1 MIDTGYVEL
10 HCHSYYSLLDGAS
23 SPEALVER
31 AAELGYP
38 ALALTDHDGL
48 YGAVRFWQAA
58 RERGL
63 KPIIGAEVALATG
76 PPEACDTCGHLT
88 LLAEDRRGHA
98 NLCRLI
104 SAGQLAGQKGQPK
117 FTAETLAANAA
128 GLVCLSGCR
137 QGAIASALLAGDEE
151 KARRAAGQLR
161 DLFGPDRFW
170 IEIQRHFLP
179 ADGRL
184 VAAMVDLARQIG
196 VGLVATNNVH
206 YAERAGQR
214 LHDLLTCIRCH
225 ATLPEALA
233 GGLLHPNSEQHLKS
247 PQEMIALFSDLPEAA
262 ANTLRIAERCESSL
276 DFADQRLPAFPVPD
290 GHTPASYLRRLCQAG
305 LCRKF
310 DPVTPQ
316 AQAQMDHELAV
327 IDRAGLAGY
336 FLVVW
341 DIVRFARERDVRCQ
355 GRGSAAN
362 SLVAYLLGIT
372 PVDPLRHNLLFERF
386 LSKGT
391 TTMPDID
398 VDFAADRREEV
409 IQYVYERY
417 GEEHVGMV
425 CNVVTYRARSAVREA
440 AKAMAFPPD
449 VIDRLAKNLDT
460 HSAAQAARELDPS
473 ISLGVDCGP
482 RPGTRLLP
490 GAGESLPSPLPPDP
504 RPEGALSLPWQTLA
518 ELLSEMDGVPRHLSI
533 HVGGLLIT
541 AAPLV
546 EVVPLERATMPG
558 RVVVQWD
565 KDSVE
570 DAGLI
575 KIDLLCL
582 RTLGM
587 IDEAVAHIRE
597 QRGIALDLD
606 NLPLDDPAVY
616 DLLRQADTIGCFQVE
631 SRAQA
636 QMLPKLQPC
645 CFEDIVVEVALVR
658 PGPIQGGMVHPYL
671 RRRQGQEPVAYAHP
685 ALEPALAETLGV
697 IVFQEQVIRVAMAVA
712 RFSPAEADGLRRAM
726 SRSRSGKAMAALR
739 ERFLAGALANGIDG
753 TTAETVWEQLA
764 AFAGYGFCK
773 SHAAAFALVAY
784 QTLYLKAHFS
794 AELTCALLNHQ
805 PMGYYSPAVIAG
817 DARRHGVEVLG
828 PDANRSRVECTLEQD
843 GPALAVRLGLR
854 YVHGLGETWQT
865 RLVERRGERPF
876 RGLADLCRRTRLSK
890 PVVENLIR
898 AGVLDGF
905 GRARR
910 DLLWELG
917 GLDYPEEGLDLQ
929 ALVDPVDLP
938 VLGQAERM
946 AWEYELLGLTP
957 GDQVMSLYRE
967 ELRAK
972 GVLSSGELAGRQDGQ
987 TVRVAGWV
995 VVRQRPPTAKGHV
1008 FITLEDEEG
1017 LINIIV
1023 HPDVVTRTKKLP
1035 LRHGYDF
1042 NGLALI
1048 LAEGVVQRSRNTVSI
1063 LVTSI
1068 RPLAASVIPSDAID
1082 PACTP
1087 FR

>member
-1 MIDTGYVEL
+1 MIEYAEL

-31 AAELGYP
+31 AAALGYP
-38 ALALTDHDGL
+38 ALALTDHNGL

-58 RERGL
+58 RERDL
-63 KPIIGAEVALATG
+63 KPIIGAEVALAG
-76 PPEACDTCGHLT
+76 SGHLT
-88 LLAEDRRGHA
+88 LLAEDRRGYA
-98 NLCRLI
+98 NLCRLL

-117 FTAETLAANAA
+117 FTVETLAAHAA
-128 GLVCLSGCR
+128 GLIGLSGCR
-137 QGAIASALLAGDEE
+137 QGAIASVLLAGDEGG
-151 KARRAAGQLR
+151 AHQIAGRLR
-161 DLFGPDRFW
+161 DLFGPNRFW

-179 ADGRL
+179 SDDRL
-184 VAAMVDLARQIG
+184 IRNLVDLAHRLG
-196 VGLVATNNVH
+196 AGLVVTNNVH
-206 YAERAGQR
+206 YAGRLGQR
-214 LHDLLTCIRCH
+214 LHDLLTCIRSH
-225 ATLPEALA
+225 TTLPEALA
-233 GGLLHPNSEQHLKS
+233 GGLLHPNSEQCLKS
-247 PQEMIALFSDLPEAA
+247 PQEMAALFADLPEAV
-262 ANTLRIAERCESSL
+262 ANTLYIADRCNVSL
-276 DFADQRLPAFPVPD
+276 DFAGQRLPAFTLPD
-290 GHTPASYLRRLCQAG
+290 GHTPVSYLRHLCKVG
-305 LCRKF
+305 LCHKF
-310 DPVTPQ
+310 DPVTSQ
-316 AQAQMDHELAV
+316 VQAQMDHELGV

-341 DIVRFARERDVRCQ
+341 DIVRFARERGIRCQ

-362 SLVAYLLGIT
+362 SLVAYLLDIT

-386 LSKGT
+386 LSEGT
-391 TTMPDID
+391 TTPGLPAAARTGMPDID

-440 AKAMAFPPD
+440 AKALAFPPD
-449 VIDRLAKNLDT
+449 VTDQAAKALDT
-460 HSAAQAARELDPS
+460 HSAAQAAADLSRGDPDRREW
-473 ISLGVDCGP
+473 
-482 RPGTRLLP
+482 
-490 GAGESLPSPLPPDP
+490 SPIPHFLTP
-504 RPEGALSLPWQTLA
+504 SLPWQTLA

-546 EVVPLERATMPG
+546 EVVPLERAAMPG

-587 IDEAVAHIRE
+587 IDEVVVHVSE
-597 QRGIALDLD
+597 QRGVVLDLD
-606 NLPLDDPAVY
+606 HLPLDDPAAY
-616 DLLRQADTIGCFQVE
+616 DLLHRADTIGCFQVE

-636 QMLPKLQPC
+636 QMLPKLRPC

-671 RRRQGQEPVAYAHP
+671 RRRQGLEPVAYAHP
-685 ALEPALAETLGV
+685 ALEPALSETLGV
-697 IVFQEQVIRVAMAVA
+697 IVFQEQVIRAAMAVA
-712 RFSPAEADGLRRAM
+712 GFSPAEADRLRRAM
-726 SRSRSGKAMAALR
+726 TAKPGSRSGEAMAALR
-739 ERFLAGALANGIDG
+739 DRFLAGAQANGIDG
-753 TTAETVWEQLA
+753 TTAEEIYRQLA
-764 AFAGYGFCK
+764 GFAGYGFCK

-784 QTLYLKAHFS
+784 QTLYLKAHFP

-805 PMGYYSPAVIAG
+805 PMGYYSPAVLAG

-828 PDANRSRVECTLEQD
+828 PDANRSRVECTLEND
-843 GPALAVRLGLR
+843 GTAPAVRLGLR
-854 YVHGLGETWQT
+854 YVHGLGEVWQS
-865 RLVERRGERPF
+865 RIVERRGDRPF
-876 RGLADLCRRTRLSK
+876 RALADLCRRTRLPK
-890 PVVENLIR
+890 AVVDNLIR
-898 AGVLDGF
+898 AGVLDGL
-905 GRARR
+905 GRARPGTR
-910 DLLWELG
+910 RMLLWELG
-917 GLDYPEEGLDLQ
+917 GLDYPEDGLDLE

-938 VLGQAERM
+938 ALDQAERM

-967 ELRAK
+967 ALRAQ

-995 VVRQRPPTAKGHV
+995 VIRQRPPTAKGHV

-1017 LINIIV
+1017 LINLIV
-1023 HPDVVTRTKKLP
+1023 RPDVYERYRDA
-1035 LRHGYDF
+1035 LRHAP
-1042 NGLALI
+1042 LLRV
-1048 LAEGVVQRSRNTVSI
+1048 EGRLQREGDATSV
-1063 LVTSI
+1063 LV
-1068 RPLAASVIPSDAID
+1068 RRAW
-1082 PACTP
+1082 
-1087 FR
+1087 R